1 MQRTAGRFDPLHRCL
16 LDVHCVRW
24 AWYNINNSIYSLK
37 RITPSNEFTR
47 CASIL
52 YQARKCYKTID
63 RSSLALALEREMF
76 ALEHEL
82 FGDCEM
88 SAVFKVLL
96 WKAPRNRIHFTF
108 FDFLIQ
114 FDFLKFR
121 GLLLKPNFSQST
133 PGQTFMNVVCR
144 IHECGWKCKVIGG
157 GDSMALSTIT
167 CWKIKNHFFKC

>member
-1 MQRTAGRFDPLHRCL
+1 
-16 LDVHCVRW
+16 
-24 AWYNINNSIYSLK
+24 
-37 RITPSNEFTR
+37 
-47 CASIL
+47 L

-108 FDFLIQ
+108 FGFLIQ

-157 GDSMALSTIT
+157 GGQHGVVHHHVLESKKSLFQMLIL
-167 CWKIKNHFFKC
+167 KIKSYFDSDD

>member
-1 MQRTAGRFDPLHRCL
+1 MNSHGVHPFCIKRASVTKLLTDPVL
-16 LDVHCVRW
+16 LLLLSASC
-24 AWYNINNSIYSLK
+24 SLLS
-37 RITPSNEFTR
+37 TS
-47 CASIL
+47 C
-52 YQARKCYKTID
+52 
-63 RSSLALALEREMF
+63 
-76 ALEHEL
+76 L

-157 GDSMALSTIT
+157 GGQHGVVHHHVLENKKSLFQMLIL
-167 CWKIKNHFFKC
+167 KIKSYFDSDD